1 MAFNCSVLFTMTVD
15 YPYCSIQDFLRYKK
29 KTESSI
35 NQWHYF
41 SNAEVVNTAYGKKV
55 IIYEHRIIWKGTA
68 EATAST
74 FNGTEVQKLW
84 IASTIDKIKTRYILR
99 SLEEDILGTA
109 TGISLATLTKL
120 EMFN

>member
-1 MAFNCSVLFTMTVD
+1 LEVERGSNLLKKNKNLELFAGYNTAFNCSVLFTMTVD

-41 SNAEVVNTAYGKKV
+41 SNAEVVNTAYGKKI

-74 FNGTEVQKLW
+74 FNGTEV
-84 IASTIDKIKTRYILR
+84 
-99 SLEEDILGTA
+99 
-109 TGISLATLTKL
+109 
-120 EMFN
+120 